1 MYFADNSIFIAVAMM
16 IYVFTVSRAK
26 TLEGQDIIPEVQYD
40 GFIAYAVS
48 IDSQFSLLANCR
60 SSHNRRHPKPFQC
73 IIIKPRSSAA
83 EALIKNS
90 IEDVGAVQRTSNY

>member
-40 GFIAYAVS
+40 GFIAYVIS

-60 SSHNRRHPKPFQC
+60 FSHNRRHPKPFMC
-73 IIIKPRSSAA
+73 IIKPRSPAA
-83 EALIKNS
+83 ETLIKNS
-90 IEDVGAVQRTSNY
+90 IEDVGAVQRTSNH